1 MVCGYFYPWT
11 LRNGKFYSYYLWRE
25 QDRSHYNTAMKQKVN
40 AKTIYIQMCLTHGSF
55 G

>member
-1 MVCGYFYPWT
+1 
-11 LRNGKFYSYYLWRE
+11 
-25 QDRSHYNTAMKQKVN
+25 MKQKVN